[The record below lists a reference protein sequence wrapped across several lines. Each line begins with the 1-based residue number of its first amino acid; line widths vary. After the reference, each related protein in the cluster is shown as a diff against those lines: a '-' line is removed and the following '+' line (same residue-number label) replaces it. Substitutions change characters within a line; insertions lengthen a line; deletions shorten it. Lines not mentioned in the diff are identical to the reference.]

1 MGSIWRRVTGKRR
14 PEETVEAVRRRIEG
28 LRDLVDKNNEVL
40 ELIAKAGEL
49 LGGEYVF
56 DRNTLA
62 TLAQELES
70 ATRAVVFDLNAIT
83 GDRYPELVDALK
95 RADASVR
102 ATLESRLFVPEAD
115 VVLPLE
121 EVGEELVD
129 TVGEKMARIGSL
141 KKLEG
146 CRVPEG
152 FVITAYANQL
162 LLERAGVVPV
172 IERWRAGSAAERE
185 AGLAALSGEIRA
197 RLEAAELPKE
207 ISRAVRRALEELR
220 RKDGDRS
227 FAVRSSAIGEDGEL
241 SFAGQYETHLG
252 VSSGDVLDAYR
263 KIVASLFSTGV
274 MRYRQTAGLDAAQGL
289 MAVGCLAMVPA
300 RASGVVYTL
309 DPADPLRRVL
319 QVSAA
324 RGLGRAVVEGGH
336 PVDRFEVS
344 REAPHVVLS
353 RSVAEKEEIYA
364 VGSTGSV
371 EKTVLAAAD
380 RLLPSVSDE
389 ELKSLTE
396 TALRIERFM
405 KAAQDIEWAIDAEG
419 RLFVVQARPLRLA
432 AAAAEGGRDLA
443 GIERLYPVLMKSRG
457 VVACRGVGTGPVH
470 VVTGTDEL
478 EAVPP
483 GVVLVARTS
492 SPRLAA
498 AVAQA
503 AAVITDIGTST
514 SHLAAIAREF
524 RVPAIVDAGIAT
536 QILRGAGEVTVDA
549 EENVVYAGCVREL
562 VDEQLLRR
570 ATFSDTAE
578 FRLLRRML
586 RKIAPLNL
594 KNPRGP
600 NFFAQNCQTYHDIIR
615 FAHEKAME
623 ELVEGHRLVPRPG
636 DPSFR
641 RLSLPVPLD
650 LLVIDLGGG
659 VRPVEGPGSLDP
671 GQIAS
676 RPLQAVVE
684 GLRTEGVWATGP
696 ADMDLDGFM
705 SSLTRSE
712 ALTDQ
717 MATRPDLNVAIVAAD
732 YLNLSLRLGYHFN
745 IVESFLS
752 ESRNDNY
759 IYFRFTGGVTEMTR
773 RARRATLLRRIMAE
787 HDFIVEGSGDLVIG
801 RVKKIPFEGMV
812 DRLRMIGRLI
822 GYTRQLDILL
832 RDDSS
837 VERFVHCFLE
847 GKYDVVSGRDEE
859 DERRRR
865 RTR

>member
-14 PEETVEAVRRRIEG
+14 PEETVAAVRRRIEG
-28 LRDLVDKNNEVL
+28 LRDLVEKNNEVL

-62 TLAQELES
+62 TLAQELET
-70 ATRAVVFDLNAIT
+70 ATRAVVFNLNAIT

-102 ATLESRLFVPEAD
+102 ATLESRPFVPEAD
-115 VVLPLE
+115 VVVPLE
-121 EVGEELVD
+121 DVGEELVD
-129 TVGEKMARIGSL
+129 AVGEKMARLGSL
-141 KKLEG
+141 KKLEE
-146 CRVPEG
+146 CHVPEG
-152 FVITAYANQL
+152 FVVTAYASQL
-162 LLERAGVVPV
+162 LLERAGVGPV
-172 IERWRAGSAAERE
+172 IERWRGGSPAERE
-185 AGLAALSGEIRA
+185 AGLDTLSGELRA
-197 RLEAAELPKE
+197 RLRAAELPKE
-207 ISRAVRRALEELR
+207 LSRAVRKALEDLR
-220 RKDGDRS
+220 RKVGDGA

-241 SFAGQYETHLG
+241 SFAGQYETRLG
-252 VSSGDVLDAYR
+252 VPAGDVLDAYR
-263 KIVASLFSTGV
+263 EVVASLFAAGV
-274 MRYRQTAGLDAAQGL
+274 MRYRLNAGLDAAHGL

-300 RASGVVYTL
+300 RASGVVNTL
-309 DPADPLRRVL
+309 DPADPSRRIL
-319 QVSAA
+319 QISAA
-324 RGLGRAVVEGGH
+324 RGLGRAVVEGSH
-336 PVDRFEVS
+336 AVDRFEVS
-344 REAPHVVLS
+344 REAPHGVLF
-353 RSVAEKEEIYA
+353 RALAEREEFFA
-364 VGSTGSV
+364 VGRSGSV
-371 EKTVLAAAD
+371 EKAAIPTAE
-380 RLLPSVSDE
+380 RSLPSVSDE
-389 ELKSLTE
+389 ELETLAG

-405 KAAQDIEWAIDAEG
+405 KAAQDIEWAIDEKG
-419 RLFVVQARPLRLA
+419 RLFVVQSRPLRLA
-432 AAAAEGGRDLA
+432 AAVPEGSRDLA
-443 GIERLYPVLMKSRG
+443 GIEQRYPVLMKSCG

-470 VVTGTDEL
+470 VVTGTEEL
-478 EAVPP
+478 DAVPS

-503 AAVITDIGTST
+503 AAVITDIGTPT

-524 RVPAIVDAGIAT
+524 RVPAIVDAGNAT
-536 QILRGAGEVTVDA
+536 QVLRGAGEVTVDA
-549 EENVVYAGCVREL
+549 EENVVYAGCVHEL
-562 VDEQLLRR
+562 LDEQLLRR
-570 ATFSDTAE
+570 ATFSDTPE

-600 NFFAQNCQTYHDIIR
+600 NFFPRNCQTYHDIIR

-641 RLSLPVPLD
+641 HLDLPVPLD

-659 VRPVEGPGSLDP
+659 VRPSDAPGPLGAD
-671 GQIAS
+671 QVAS
-676 RPLQAVVE
+676 RPLQAVIE
-684 GLRTEGVWATGP
+684 GLATQGVWATGP

-705 SSLTRSE
+705 SSMTRSE

-717 MATRPDLNVAIVAAD
+717 MGMRPDLNVAIVATD

-773 RARRATLLRRIMAE
+773 RARRATLLRRILAE

-812 DRLRMIGRLI
+812 ERLRMIGRLI

-832 RDDSS
+832 RDDRS
-837 VERFVHCFLE
+837 VERFVRCFLD
-847 GKYDVVSGRDEE
+847 GKYDVVSGWDEE
-859 DERRRR
+859 DARRRG